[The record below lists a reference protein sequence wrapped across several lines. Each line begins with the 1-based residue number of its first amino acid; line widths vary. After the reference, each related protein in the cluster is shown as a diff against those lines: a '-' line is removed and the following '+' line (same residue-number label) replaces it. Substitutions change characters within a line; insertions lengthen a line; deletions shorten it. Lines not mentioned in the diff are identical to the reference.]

1 MLSPRPRAVITVV
14 ITEVLEAT
22 TADGKRER
30 EDSDEQ
36 AKPTKQAFCGFS
48 GFGSGSSAAVA
59 GVKDVD
65 RRAILQRRKRNMTFD
80 PSLLFDGN
88 PLEQT
93 EGRQK

>member
-22 TADGKRER
+22 TTDCKCER

-48 GFGSGSSAAVA
+48 GFGSGSSAASAQPDSAADCSEVEA
-59 GVKDVD
+59 
-65 RRAILQRRKRNMTFD
+65 A
-80 PSLLFDGN
+80 LLTD
-88 PLEQT
+88 E
-93 EGRQK
+93 